1 MISVWIQKPRSQLL
15 YYNDFRGEKCQRVRN
30 LESKGKGGEVR
41 QLEEKRGEA
50 MEDSVGQRKLG
61 FMWILM
67 GLTGLDEIYVF
78 RRYLYLVG

>member
-1 MISVWIQKPRSQLL
+1 MISVWIQKPCLQLL
-15 YYNDFRGEKCQRVRN
+15 YCNDFRGGGCQHVRN

-41 QLEEKRGEA
+41 QLEEKKGEA
-50 MEDSVGQRKLG
+50 MEDSIGQRELG
-61 FMWILM
+61 FMWILK

>member
-1 MISVWIQKPRSQLL
+1 MFGSRSPAR
-15 YYNDFRGEKCQRVRN
+15 NCSIAMTSGGEQCQRVRN

-41 QLEEKRGEA
+41 QLEEKKGEA
-50 MEDSVGQRKLG
+50 MEDSVGQRELG
-61 FMWILM
+61 FMWILK